1 MASISPPYGACT
13 SSLINTYR
21 PSDMRRAFFCLGSP
35 PSDAYSLGSM
45 EAGGGT
51 VYAYLHRGEIAEWRE
66 IANFQEIFRK
76 MLGLLA
82 PDRLF
87 SIDMASSGHRAL
99 HATWL
104 LCNSPWRL

>member
-1 MASISPPYGACT
+1 
-13 SSLINTYR
+13 
-21 PSDMRRAFFCLGSP
+21 MRRAFFSLGSP

-76 MLGLLA
+76 MLGWLA
-82 PDRLF
+82 SDRLF
-87 SIDMASSGHRAL
+87 SVDMASSGCRAL
-99 HATWL
+99 HATWP
-104 LCNSPWRL
+104 LCNRAGSSVARRKQERRCRRVWKRT